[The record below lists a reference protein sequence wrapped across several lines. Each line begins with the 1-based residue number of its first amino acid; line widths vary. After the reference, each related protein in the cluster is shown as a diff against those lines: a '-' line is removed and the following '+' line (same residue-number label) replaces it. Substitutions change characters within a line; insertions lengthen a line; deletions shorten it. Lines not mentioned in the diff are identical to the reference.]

1 MFRITSRA
9 AVRGAVIVVLVVP
22 ATVAAQSGSLADS
35 LVQRALALNPRIR
48 AAASQ
53 LDAARARIGP
63 AGAWPDPMLMAGI
76 QNLPLSREATAGHGT
91 TTSPEPMTM
100 KMLGVSQTVPYP
112 GKTSLRTQA
121 ARAEAEIADARLA
134 VVARDV
140 RREVLDAYYDLV
152 AARTVLNVL
161 ARQQQVA
168 ASVLPATE
176 ARYVAG
182 TAAQSDVLK
191 ARTEA
196 TMLVEERN
204 AATQEEETALARLAA
219 ETDNPDL
226 PALATDSIPARIRA
240 TIPAL
245 DSLESHALRTNPLLR
260 ERRAMLAMQNA
271 QAALA
276 AREHLPDFDLSVQY
290 GQRHRLP
297 DMVTAIV
304 SVPVPIHRAR
314 KQSATV
320 RAARFD
326 VAAAEAELRAEENAV
341 RAEVAK
347 AHASVQRQRANLELL
362 DRALLPQA
370 RATFASSSATYQAGR
385 GELLNVLDAMRA
397 LFATETMYVRTLAEY
412 AKSLNE
418 LEALVGGEVRP

>member
-1 MFRITSRA
+1 MFRITSRVA
-9 AVRGAVIVVLVVP
+9 ARGAVIVVLLTP
-22 ATVAAQSGSLADS
+22 AAVAAQSGSTADTF
-35 LVQRALALNPRIR
+35 VQRALALNPRIR
-48 AAASQ
+48 AATSQ

-76 QNLPLSREATAGHGT
+76 QNLPLSRESGPTAMAG
-91 TTSPEPMTM
+91 PEPMTM

-121 ARAEAEIADARLA
+121 ARTEAEIAEARHA
-134 VVARDV
+134 IVVRDV

-152 AARTVLNVL
+152 AARMILNVL
-161 ARQQQVA
+161 DRQQQVA
-168 ASVLPATE
+168 TSVLPATE

-204 AATQEEETALARLAA
+204 AATEEQQTALARLAA
-219 ETDNPDL
+219 ATDDADL
-226 PALATDSIPARIRA
+226 PTVAADSFPARIQARE

-245 DSLESHALRTNPLLR
+245 EALKAHALQTNPLLR
-260 ERRAMLAMQNA
+260 ERRAVLALQSA

-276 AREHLPDFDLSVQY
+276 ARDYLPDFDLSVQY
-290 GQRHRLP
+290 GQRDRLP

-304 SVPVPIHRAR
+304 AVPVPLQRSR
-314 KQSATV
+314 KQRASA

-326 VAAAEAELRAEENAV
+326 VSAAEAELRAEENRV
-341 RAEVAK
+341 RADVAK
-347 AHASVQRQRANLELL
+347 ALASVQRQRANLELL

-370 RATFASSSATYQAGR
+370 RATFASTSATYQAGR
-385 GELLNVLDAMRA
+385 GELLSVLDAMRA

-418 LEALVGGEVRP
+418 LETLVGEEVLP